1 MGLYRLHKTVWEQQV
16 RQITESYREKMGL
29 PAMNNGPI
37 GKGKEKAST
46 GGDDQAA
53 EKGGKA
59 SKRKRNN
66 EEEGEGENGTGRFE
80 DEGGLLHAQESEDR
94 WKKRK
99 LKKKGGDND
108 GGGVKGIS
116 SGVTEVIRHKDGTR
130 EVRGRKAAAIS
141 ASGGG
146 NWWEDDANA

>member
-1 MGLYRLHKTVWEQQV
+1 MGLYRLYKTVWEQQV

-37 GKGKEKAST
+37 GKGKEKALPGVDGT
-46 GGDDQAA
+46 PIDKPA
-53 EKGGKA
+53 KA
-59 SKRKRNN
+59 NKRKRNGG
-66 EEEGEGENGTGRFE
+66 EGEGGEAGRFE
-80 DEGGLLHAQESEDR
+80 DEGGLLHAQDSEDR

-99 LKKKGGDND
+99 QKKKGGEGD